1 MRMLFLTAVLLFAFG
16 TSVTVQAQELSREEK
31 KEWKNK
37 AKEYKRNPAALKS
50 LSESVDRYK
59 REANEYAAQ
68 INEMEA
74 EKANRRARIA
84 QLERENAQMQDKLA
98 ATLNELDQLRM
109 SPPPSQPQ
117 MDNAMQGLVFR
128 VQIGAFEKLNVPST
142 LDGDDDN
149 MDLEMVDGL
158 QKIIIGKYPDV
169 ESAEALRSYM
179 QQLGIA
185 DAWVVAYQDGMRIPV
200 ESVVP
205 GYGQ

>member
-1 MRMLFLTAVLLFAFG
+1 MLILTAVLLFAFG
-16 TSVTVQAQELSREEK
+16 TTVTVQAQELSKDEK
-31 KEWKNK
+31 KEWKRK
-37 AKEYKRNPAALKS
+37 AKEFKRNPAALKS

-59 REANEYAAQ
+59 TEANEYAAQ
-68 INEMEA
+68 INELEA

-109 SPPPSQPQ
+109 SPPPAQPQ
-117 MDNAMQGLVFR
+117 MDNSMQGLVFR
-128 VQIGAFEKLNVPST
+128 VQIGAFEKLNMPST
-142 LDGDDDN
+142 LDGEGDN

-179 QQLGIA
+179 QQLGIP
-185 DAWVVAYQDGMRIPV
+185 DAWVVAYQDGMRVPMENII
-200 ESVVP
+200 P

>member
-1 MRMLFLTAVLLFAFG
+1 MRMLILTAVLLFAFG
-16 TSVTVQAQELSREEK
+16 TTVTVQAQELSKDEK
-31 KEWKNK
+31 KEWKRK
-37 AKEYKRNPAALKS
+37 AREFKRNPAALKS

-59 REANEYAAQ
+59 TEANEYAAQ

-109 SPPPSQPQ
+109 SPPPAQPQ
-117 MDNAMQGLVFR
+117 MDNSMQGLVFR
-128 VQIGAFEKLNVPST
+128 VQIGAFEKLNMPST
-142 LDGDDDN
+142 LDGEGDN

-179 QQLGIA
+179 QQLGIP
-185 DAWVVAYQDGMRIPV
+185 DAWVVAYQDGMRVPMENII
-200 ESVVP
+200 P

>member
-1 MRMLFLTAVLLFAFG
+1 MLILTAVLLFAFG
-16 TSVTVQAQELSREEK
+16 TTVTVQAQELSKDEK
-31 KEWKNK
+31 KEWKRK
-37 AKEYKRNPAALKS
+37 AKEFKRNPAALKS

-59 REANEYAAQ
+59 TEANEYAAQ
-68 INEMEA
+68 INELDA

-109 SPPPSQPQ
+109 SPPPAQPQ
-117 MDNAMQGLVFR
+117 MDNSMQGLVFR
-128 VQIGAFEKLNVPST
+128 VQIGAFEKLNMPST
-142 LDGDDDN
+142 LDGEGDN

-179 QQLGIA
+179 QQLGIP
-185 DAWVVAYQDGMRIPV
+185 DAWVVAYQDGMRVPMENII
-200 ESVVP
+200 P

>member
-1 MRMLFLTAVLLFAFG
+1 MLILTAVLLFAFG
-16 TSVTVQAQELSREEK
+16 TTVTVQAQELSKDEK
-31 KEWKNK
+31 KEWKRK
-37 AKEYKRNPAALKS
+37 AKEFKRNPAALKS

-59 REANEYAAQ
+59 TEANEYAAQ
-68 INEMEA
+68 INELEA

-109 SPPPSQPQ
+109 SPPPAQPQ
-117 MDNAMQGLVFR
+117 MDNSMQGLVFR
-128 VQIGAFEKLNVPST
+128 VQIGAFEKLNMPST
-142 LDGDDDN
+142 LDGQGDN

-179 QQLGIA
+179 QQLGIP
-185 DAWVVAYQDGMRIPV
+185 DAWVVAYQDGMRVPMENII
-200 ESVVP
+200 P

>member
-1 MRMLFLTAVLLFAFG
+1 MLILTAVLLFAFG
-16 TSVTVQAQELSREEK
+16 TTVTVQAQELSKDEK
-31 KEWKNK
+31 KEWKRK
-37 AKEYKRNPAALKS
+37 AREFKRNPAALKS

-59 REANEYAAQ
+59 TEANEYAAQ

-109 SPPPSQPQ
+109 SPPPAQPQ
-117 MDNAMQGLVFR
+117 MDNSMQGLVFR
-128 VQIGAFEKLNVPST
+128 VQIGAFEKLNMPST
-142 LDGDDDN
+142 LDGEGDN

-179 QQLGIA
+179 QQLGIP
-185 DAWVVAYQDGMRIPV
+185 DAWVVAYQDGMRVPMENII
-200 ESVVP
+200 P

>member
-1 MRMLFLTAVLLFAFG
+1 M
-16 TSVTVQAQELSREEK
+16 
-31 KEWKNK
+31 K
-37 AKEYKRNPAALKS
+37 A

-109 SPPPSQPQ
+109 SPPPTQPQ
-117 MDNAMQGLVFR
+117 MDNSMQGLVFR
-128 VQIGAFEKLNVPST
+128 VQIGAFERLNVPST
-142 LDGDDDN
+142 LDGEDDN

-179 QQLGIA
+179 QQLGIS

-200 ESVVP
+200 ENVVP

>member
-1 MRMLFLTAVLLFAFG
+1 MRMLILTAVLLLAFG
-16 TSVTVQAQELSREEK
+16 TTVTVQAQELSKDEK
-31 KEWKNK
+31 KEWKRK
-37 AKEYKRNPAALKS
+37 AKEYKRNPAALKA

-59 REANEYAAQ
+59 TEANEYAAQ
-68 INEMEA
+68 INELEA

-109 SPPPSQPQ
+109 SPPPAQPQ
-117 MDNAMQGLVFR
+117 MDNSMQGLVFR
-128 VQIGAFEKLNVPST
+128 VQIGAYEKLNMPST
-142 LDGDDDN
+142 LDGEGDN

-179 QQLGIA
+179 QQLGIP
-185 DAWVVAYQDGMRIPV
+185 DAWVVAYQDGMRVPMENVI
-200 ESVVP
+200 P

>member
-1 MRMLFLTAVLLFAFG
+1 MLFLTAILLLAFG
-16 TSVTVQAQELSREEK
+16 TTATVQAQELSKDEK

-37 AKEYKRNPAALKS
+37 AKEYKRNPAALKT

-74 EKANRRARIA
+74 EKANRRARVA
-84 QLERENAQMQDKLA
+84 QLERENAQLQDKLA
-98 ATLNELDQLRM
+98 ATLNEMDQLSM
-109 SPPPSQPQ
+109 VPPTQPQ
-117 MDNAMQGLVFR
+117 MGNTTMQGLIFR
-128 VQIGAFEKLNVPST
+128 VQIGAFKKLNIPST

-158 QKIIIGKYPDV
+158 QKIIIGKYPDI
-169 ESAEALRSYM
+169 ESADALRNHM
-179 QQLGIA
+179 QKLGIK
-185 DAWVVAYQDGMRIPV
+185 DAWVVAYQDGVRVPV